1 MFVRLHPN
9 NPEERKIQ
17 QIVEELKKGAIII
30 YPTDTVYG
38 IGCDINNPKAIE
50 KLYRIK
56 NVSAKDAK
64 FSFVCDSLSNISN
77 YTKAIDTPIFKLLKK
92 CLPGP
97 YTFILEANKAVPKL
111 LQTKKNTVGIRIP
124 DNKICLALVEALGN
138 PIISTS
144 LPESQEIDEYVD
156 PDVFYYLF
164 EKQVDIVID
173 GGIGSLNPST
183 VVDCTSGIPEIIREG
198 AGSISIFV

>member
-1 MFVRLHPN
+1 MFARIHPQ
-9 NPEERKIQ
+9 NPEDRKIQ
-17 QIVEELKKGAIII
+17 QIVASLKGGAIII

-38 IGCDINNPKAIE
+38 IGCDITNSKAIE

-64 FSFVCDSLSNISN
+64 FSFICSSLSNISN
-77 YTKAIDTPIFKLLKK
+77 YTKPFDTSIFKILKK

-97 YTFILEANKAVPKL
+97 YTFILEANKEVPKL

-124 DNKICLALVEALGN
+124 DNKICLAIVEALGN

-144 LPESQEIDEYVD
+144 LPESKEVDEFVD
-156 PDVFYYLF
+156 PDIFYYLF
-164 EKQVDIVID
+164 ENQVDIVID
-173 GGIGSLNPST
+173 GGIGQSEPST
-183 VVDCTSGIPEIIREG
+183 VVDCTSGTPQIIREG
-198 AGSISIFV
+198 LGSISIFE